1 MVEYVKG
8 LIDDRKNGNNRKL
21 LDMVKEM
28 ERMMRKGKLEFED
41 ARKKVRVPEE
51 GKMEDNASNLA
62 AWVKKTDAREIE
74 SFYQQ
79 YYEQY
84 VRSHDQGDKA
94 DRAQLG
100 KTYQTVGVLYA
111 VSKTEKVEEVAP
123 KIIAAARDVQ
133 EMNEIYAPYNI
144 LPLYSIGASQTI
156 MQLEE
161 AKAAVAALWNTRG
174 LKWPIEFER
183 HRQQAG
189 DLDLFD

>member
-100 KTYQTVGVLYA
+100 KTYQT
-111 VSKTEKVEEVAP
+111 
-123 KIIAAARDVQ
+123 IIAAARDVQ